1 MTTDRQFDVQS
12 DFCRDVLISQ
22 LRETVSDSEAFDVRL
37 CGITK
42 IEFLNQVYTAMHKD
56 GIAAYFPP
64 CDEVQSW
71 KIRFESEFDSAD
83 HSDIES
89 EKRDRIR
96 ARYVKLFADF
106 YELCFNYQ

>member
-37 CGITK
+37 CEITK
-42 IEFLNQVYTAMHKD
+42 IEFLIQVYTAMHKD

-64 CDEVQSW
+64 YDEVQSW

-89 EKRDRIR
+89 EKRDIR

-106 YELCFNYQ
+106 YELCFDYQ